1 MTPNRAFVA
10 SVVLLVATLVADMF
24 TPLGFAV
31 PVVYLLPVVLGLWTP
46 SPRHAN
52 RVAALAAIFAV
63 LGAVLSPPG
72 GTPAIGLVNR
82 VLALLVIA
90 STAGLVSY
98 ARATADTLRETVA
111 AREAA
116 ESRLREQAALARLG
130 EMAAVVA
137 HEVKNPLTGIN
148 GALQII
154 GERLPSD
161 SRDRKI
167 IADIRAR
174 IGSLNDSVSD
184 LLVYARPRVPNRT
197 RIELRAILAETASL
211 MRQDPAAGHVQV
223 EVAGD
228 NPTLHVDPAMMREVF
243 LNLVLNAAQAMGGN
257 GTVGV
262 KVDNGGDVCRIS
274 ITDSGPGIPE
284 DIREKIFEPFFT
296 TRARG
301 TGLGLA
307 IVRRTV
313 EQHDGEVTFECPP
326 SGGTVMTVRL
336 PVAASH

>member
-10 SVVLLVATLVADMF
+10 SVVLLVATFVADMF

-52 RVAALAAIFAV
+52 RVAAIAAVGTV
-63 LGAVLSPPG
+63 LGAALSPPG
-72 GTPAIGLVNR
+72 GTAALGLVNR

-90 STAGLVSY
+90 STAALVSY
-98 ARATADTLRETVA
+98 ARRTADSLRETMA

-154 GERLPSD
+154 ADRLPAE

-197 RIELRAILAETASL
+197 RIELRAILGETASL
-211 MRQDPAAGHVQV
+211 VRQDAAAGQV
-223 EVAGD
+223 SVDVAGD
-228 NPTLHVDPAMMREVF
+228 NPTVHVDPAMMREVF
-243 LNLVLNAAQAMGGN
+243 LNLVLNAAQAMGGI
-257 GTVGV
+257 GTVSLTV
-262 KVDNGGDVCRIS
+262 KNGGDACRIS
-274 ITDSGPGIPE
+274 IVDDGPGIPE
-284 DIREKIFEPFFT
+284 DIRDKIFEPFFT

-307 IVRRTV
+307 IVRRTL
-313 EQHDGEVTFECPP
+313 EQHDGHVSVECPP
-326 SGGTVMTVRL
+326 SGGTVMTVKL
-336 PVAASH
+336 PVAG

>member
-10 SVVLLVATLVADMF
+10 SVVLLVATLAADMF

-46 SPRHAN
+46 SPRHAV
-52 RVAALAAIFAV
+52 RVAFLAAVFAM
-63 LGAVLSPPG
+63 LGGALSPPG
-72 GTPAIGLVNR
+72 GSPAMGIVNR
-82 VLALLVIA
+82 VLALLVIV
-90 STAGLVSY
+90 STASLVHY
-98 ARATADTLRETVA
+98 ARTTADALRETMA

-154 GERLPSD
+154 SNRLPAE

-197 RIELRAILAETASL
+197 RVELRAILGETASL
-211 MRQDPAAGHVQV
+211 VRQDAAAGRVSV
-223 EVAGD
+223 EVTGD
-228 NPTLHVDPAMMREVF
+228 NPALHVDPAMMREVF
-243 LNLVLNAAQAMGGN
+243 LNLVLNAAQAMGGE
-257 GTVGV
+257 GTVRV
-262 KVDNGGDVCRIS
+262 TARNGGSDCRIS
-274 ITDSGPGIPE
+274 VADAGPGIPE
-284 DIREKIFEPFFT
+284 DIRGKIFEPFFT

-313 EQHDGEVTFECPP
+313 EQHDGHVSFECPP

-336 PVAASH
+336 PVA